1 MLYTLTVNGKSHQI
15 ESTSAECVARSEMCW
30 YGFNT
35 LLIVTDEHG
44 KVYKY
49 RKIKSNSSITGYTD
63 LMEEYI

>member
-49 RKIKSNSSITGYTD
+49 RKKDT
-63 LMEEYI
+63 